1 MKIFLNFRA
10 VEKLITYSP
19 QLVDTKKDDGF
30 SAFHLAALNGHKEVI
45 KCLIESRADKEVL
58 NNRRQTPLLLSVAQL
73 HASIIEL
80 LVEKSILMT
89 WINLIHKK
97 IIFFIEANIN
107 AVDEDGDSCLHLALN
122 DKMANLDP
130 STQIPNPSNKF
141 TNAETDLKDCKNMFM
156 VDNLKNF

>member
-89 WINLIHKK
+89 
-97 IIFFIEANIN
+97 
-107 AVDEDGDSCLHLALN
+107 
-122 DKMANLDP
+122 
-130 STQIPNPSNKF
+130 
-141 TNAETDLKDCKNMFM
+141 
-156 VDNLKNF
+156 